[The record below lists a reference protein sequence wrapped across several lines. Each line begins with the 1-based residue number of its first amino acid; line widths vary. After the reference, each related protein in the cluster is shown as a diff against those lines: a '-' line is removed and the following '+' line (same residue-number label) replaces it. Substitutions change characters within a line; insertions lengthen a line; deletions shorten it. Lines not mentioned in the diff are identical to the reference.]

1 MQTFLII
8 GANTLRVDEKIHEIT
23 SIFGLFPIEF
33 PVETVSQVRNLI
45 SSVKLKAG
53 KPTAYILKDIQKS
66 STESH
71 VALLKTLEEPNE
83 NIFFILSSSTIYK
96 VPQTIISRAQVIYA
110 GSDYSETFKE
120 EEELAEKLL
129 NSKASERLKIAAEI
143 KGKDA
148 AIDFIEKVIL
158 GSHKLLIKSE
168 SKQKVAMMLEN
179 AGKAKLALDAN
190 GYYLLH
196 LTDFVISGFSP

>member
-1 MQTFLII
+1 M
-8 GANTLRVDEKIHEIT
+8 KIYF
-23 SIFGLFPIEF
+23 SF
-33 PVETVSQVRNLI
+33 SAQ
-45 SSVKLKAG
+45 A
-53 KPTAYILKDIQKS
+53 Q
-66 STESH
+66 
-71 VALLKTLEEPNE
+71 
-83 NIFFILSSSTIYK
+83 FIRYRKRLS
-96 VPQTIISRAQVIYA
+96 QVIYA